1 MCEILFNHDCLGEMN
16 NRWKAEGLG
25 VDCRSAVRSH
35 SSRIT
40 MPECTKD
47 MREESM
53 KIDVWAKSLLGQ
65 RCCKC
70 QACDRSLSGRVDV
83 TETEGVGTT
92 L

>member
-1 MCEILFNHDCLGEMN
+1 MEGTTNKINKMCELLFNHDCLGEMN

-25 VDCRSAVRSH
+25 GLQEQKRSH

-53 KIDVWAKSLLGQ
+53 KIDVWAKSLLG
-65 RCCKC
+65 R
-70 QACDRSLSGRVDV
+70 DV
-83 TETEGVGTT
+83 ASVKG